1 MKALSDEY
9 TFRSG
14 KVHKTYRELY
24 DDLEKGAEYIADG
37 DLTPFA
43 NCAARQDMGIN
54 YKHIE
59 DVPTAYRLYLIDR
72 WQNDKLKPKWTNR
85 SRPF

>member
-1 MKALSDEY
+1 MPDKS
-9 TFRSG
+9 
-14 KVHKTYRELY
+14 
-24 DDLEKGAEYIADG
+24 
-37 DLTPFA
+37 LTVFA

-54 YKHIE
+54 YKHVE

-72 WQNDKLKPKWTNR
+72 WERDKRIPKWTNR